1 MSLLINIENYEV
13 FYLDY
18 LEGNLSEEE
27 TRAFLLFLEENP
39 HLKAEEELTSF
50 VLEENQNLDSKFISE
65 LKVFDKTASITAEN
79 HENFMIASV
88 ENILSA
94 TKQIE
99 LKDFISK
106 DENYASELAFYHQ
119 TKLKADTNIVYS
131 EKSKLRRGIIV
142 PMYIKLVSVAAVLA
156 IIFLAIPNQTEK
168 FDSVKMGSRILP
180 KDHETSTH
188 FDKLSG
194 VSSVSSQKVILSKEE
209 QIFVQKTN
217 DLQPQKI
224 ELAEINKMELKKVS
238 PVDFK
243 TENSEV
249 LSLNLSYTVSQNKVL
264 ENTDEENSTYLA
276 FEEMKNPA
284 PIVTNTLSQKFKTLV
299 DFRTAKATTKKQ
311 GGFYI
316 KIGKLSISRKT
327 GTQDV
332 LAVN

>member
-1 MSLLINIENYEV
+1 MSLMINIENYEV

-50 VLEENQNLDSKFISE
+50 VLEENQNLDSIFIAD

-106 DENYASELAFYHQ
+106 DDNYASEFALYQQ
-119 TKLKADTNIVYS
+119 TKLEADTNIVYS

-142 PMYIKLVSVAAVLA
+142 PMYVKLVSIAAVLA
-156 IIFLAIPNQTEK
+156 IIFLAIPNQEMK

-180 KDHETSTH
+180 KDNETST
-188 FDKLSG
+188 
-194 VSSVSSQKVILSKEE
+194 SSVSSQKVILSKEK
-209 QIFVQKTN
+209 QTFVQKTK
-217 DLQPQKI
+217 DLQTQKV

-243 TENSEV
+243 VENSEV
-249 LSLNLSYTVSQNKVL
+249 MPLNLSHAVSQNKVL